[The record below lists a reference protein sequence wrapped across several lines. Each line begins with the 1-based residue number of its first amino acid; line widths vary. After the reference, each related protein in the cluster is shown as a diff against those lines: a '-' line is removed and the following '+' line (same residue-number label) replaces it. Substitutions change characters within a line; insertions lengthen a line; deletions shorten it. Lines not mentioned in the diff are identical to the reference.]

1 MKGVDNMGKDLRGKE
16 LGTGLSQR
24 EDGLYVGRYTNK
36 YGKRVQK
43 VLPKLKEVRQWLADA
58 QYTDEHSN
66 IDFPDAMTVNSWF
79 EYWISVKKRTVRPNT
94 VRNYTERYQRNIE
107 PVIGNKTLG
116 SVNTIHCQTIMNRM
130 ADEGY
135 RTTTIYQTRIALYN
149 MLDYAY
155 QNDVIR
161 KNPCNKMVKSD
172 IGKQST
178 KKQALTIGQQKEFCK
193 AIVGTAYEYQYRFL
207 MQTGLRT
214 GELVGLKWS
223 DVDLENRTLTIN
235 RSMEYRHSVKVWRIG
250 EPKSK
255 SGYRTI
261 PLTDE
266 AVEILKLQKQKNR
279 SYKVVPMEWS
289 EFVFLCRK
297 GTPVKNSTYDTM
309 LFKICDNARIPR
321 FSMHVLRH
329 TFATR
334 CIEAGMKPKTL
345 QTILGHSNIG
355 ITMNLYVHTTEEQKH
370 KEIDQIA
377 SALKVI

>member
-1 MKGVDNMGKDLRGKE
+1 MGKDLRGKE
-16 LGTGLSQR
+16 LGVGISQR
-24 EDGLYVGRYTNK
+24 EDGWYVARYTNK
-36 YGKRVQK
+36 RGKRVQK
-43 VLPKLKEVRQWLADA
+43 IFQKLQECRQWLADA

-66 IDFPDAMTVNSWF
+66 IDFPEEMTVNAWF
-79 EYWISVKKRTVRPNT
+79 EYWIGIKKRTVRYNT
-94 VRNYTERYQRNIE
+94 IRNYTERYQRNIE
-107 PVIGNKTLG
+107 PVIGKKRL
-116 SVNTIHCQTIMNRM
+116 SAVNSIHCQTIMNRM

-135 RTTTIYQTRIALYN
+135 ATSTIYQTRIALFN

-161 KNPCNKMVKSD
+161 KNPCNKVVKSD
-172 IGKQST
+172 IGKNS
-178 KKQALTIGQQKEFCK
+178 KKKEALTIAAQRTLCNTM
-193 AIVGTAYEYQYRFL
+193 VGNTYEYQYRFL
-207 MQTGLRT
+207 LQTGLRT

-223 DVDLENRTLTIN
+223 DVDWEKRTLTIS
-235 RSMEYRHSVKVWRIG
+235 RSMEYRHSTKEWRIG

-261 PLTDE
+261 PLTEE
-266 AVEILKLQKQKNR
+266 AIEILRLQKKKNQ
-279 SYKVVPMEWS
+279 SISIIPIEWS

-309 LFKICDNARIPR
+309 LFKLCEKADLPK

-355 ITMNLYVHTTEEQKH
+355 ITMNLYVHTTEDEKH
-370 KEIDQIA
+370 KEIDKIA
-377 SALKVI
+377 AALKVV

>member
-1 MKGVDNMGKDLRGKE
+1 MGKDLRGKE
-16 LGTGLSQR
+16 LGIGISQR
-24 EDGLYVGRYTNK
+24 EDGWYVGRYTNK
-36 YGKRVQK
+36 RGKRVQK
-43 VLPKLKEVRQWLADA
+43 IFQKLQECRQWLADA

-66 IDFPDAMTVNSWF
+66 IDFPEEMMVNAWF
-79 EYWISVKKRTVRPNT
+79 EYWIGIKKRTVRYNT
-94 VRNYTERYQRNIE
+94 IRNYTERYHRNIE
-107 PVIGNKTLG
+107 PVIGKKRLST
-116 SVNTIHCQTIMNRM
+116 VNSIHCQTIMNRM

-135 RTTTIYQTRIALYN
+135 ATSTIYQTRITLFN

-155 QNDVIR
+155 QNDVIM
-161 KNPCNKMVKSD
+161 KNPCNKVVKSD
-172 IGKQST
+172 IGKSS
-178 KKQALTIGQQKEFCK
+178 KKKEALTIVAQRTFCK
-193 AIVGTAYEYQYRFL
+193 TMVGNTYEYQYRFL
-207 MQTGLRT
+207 LQTGLRT

-223 DVDLENRTLTIN
+223 DVDWESRTLTIS
-235 RSMEYRHSVKVWRIG
+235 RSMEYRHSTKERRIG

-261 PLTDE
+261 PLTEE
-266 AVEILKLQKQKNR
+266 AIEILRLQKKRNQ
-279 SYKVVPMEWS
+279 SISIIPIEWS
-289 EFVFLCRK
+289 EFIFLCRK

-309 LFKICDNARIPR
+309 LFKLCEKADLPK

-355 ITMNLYVHTTEEQKH
+355 ITMNLYVHTTDDEKH

-377 SALKVI
+377 AALKVI